1 MSNIINRTS
10 RAKRRFSKRNAR
22 KQSPAQRISTN
33 QNPKERS
40 FLIDPNGLNV
50 YGHFEFQNDPTRNF
64 TVVYAFGM
72 YKDIRQAI
80 QESVNDFVGY
90 SPAVA
95 EAKKFAVSMCELS
108 STNRGSEEIAL
119 KILNSYCPILDE
131 AAKDPAGHNKLKLI
145 GGMIM
150 RLSHLNS
157 GGYEK
162 GIKRYRFVFDKN
174 LVLVQFQASDVE

>member
-1 MSNIINRTS
+1 MKKIKNRSS
-10 RAKRRFSKRNAR
+10 RATRRFSKRTAR
-22 KQSPAQRISTN
+22 KQTPAQRISTN
-33 QNPKERS
+33 QNPKVRS

-64 TVVYAFGM
+64 IIIYPFGM

-80 QESVNDFVGY
+80 QENVNDFVGY

-108 STNRGSEEIAL
+108 NTNKGSEEIPL
-119 KILNSYCPILDE
+119 KILNHYAPILDE
-131 AAKDPAGHNKLKLI
+131 AAKDLAGHNKLKLI

-174 LVLVQFQASDVE
+174 LNLVQFQASDVE

>member
-1 MSNIINRTS
+1 MNKIINRSS
-10 RAKRRFSKRNAR
+10 RAKRRFSKRTAR
-22 KQSPAQRISTN
+22 KQTPAQRIGTN
-33 QNPKERS
+33 QNPQGRS

-64 TVVYAFGM
+64 IIIYPFGT

-80 QESVNDFVGY
+80 QESVNEFVGY

-95 EAKKFAVSMCELS
+95 EAKKFAVSMCDLS
-108 STNRGSEEIAL
+108 YTNKGSKEIPL
-119 KILNSYCPILDE
+119 KILNLFAPILDE
-131 AAKDPAGHNKLKLI
+131 AGKDPAGHNKLKLI
-145 GGMIM
+145 GGIIM

-174 LVLVQFQASDVE
+174 LDFIQFQASDVE